1 MHACAETFS
10 RASPVQVFTG
20 LCRITNNFG
29 ETSAMAAFP
38 KLLLGLACV
47 LALAATRASA
57 QAARADEED
66 SREPDDGFIPA
77 RTVDQGSEGSS
88 GAGSG
93 AASRDLAKNHQLM
106 QMLLRAS
113 SSLLPLLE
121 AENAARQAATTAP
134 PTTATPMPSST
145 TPPTRAAVDAKGMPT
160 VRRLLWVCAVRT
172 LTLPSSCARPAANP
186 THTHKPP
193 TPMRMAATRT
203 DGIDTRPVRARRSNE
218 CA

>member
-1 MHACAETFS
+1 M
-10 RASPVQVFTG
+10 V
-20 LCRITNNFG
+20 
-29 ETSAMAAFP
+29 AAIP
-38 KLLLGLACV
+38 KVILGLACV
-47 LALAATRASA
+47 LALAETRASA
-57 QAARADEED
+57 QASADEED
-66 SREPDDGFIPA
+66 NRQPDDGFVAA
-77 RTVDQGSEGSS
+77 RAAVDQGSEGSG
-88 GAGSG
+88 GATPGSD
-93 AASRDLAKNHQLM
+93 AAPDLALNHQLM

-121 AENAARQAATTAP
+121 AENAARQAATMAP
-134 PTTATPMPSST
+134 PTTASPMPSST

-160 VRRLLWVCAVRT
+160 VRRLLWACAVRT

-186 THTHKPP
+186 THAHKPP